1 LVRRTSQTFRV
12 AVLWFACVLALAQA
26 QNAPSAQA
34 NANLKP
40 QTQQPSFKT
49 EPTTAYVS
57 SGYVGNEAC
66 AGCHAAIYESYR
78 RTPMARASGSAIE
91 NVIPADFVH
100 SKSGV
105 HYRVSS
111 QANHVWLNFD
121 RPDDPAVRGRRELL
135 YYIGSGRRGLSYLFA
150 EDGFLFESPVNWY
163 SNEQRWD
170 MAPAY
175 QNAREI
181 PLNLPAFT
189 SCLRCHVS
197 GMRPPVQGTENLYP
211 KPAFLDAGVTCER
224 CHGPGV
230 AHITGAEIL
239 GSEIM
244 GAAGAIVNPSRLSP
258 ERRDAVCMQ
267 CHLEGKVA
275 IERAGR
281 HTYEFQPGDDLS
293 DYIRYYVMPGSLMG
307 RLGGVSQV
315 EALTM
320 SMCKRKS
327 GHVMSCTSCHDPHY
341 EPSLEERA
349 AYYREKCVACHGTH
363 FASKHHANQPDC
375 TLCHMPAAASTD
387 VAHTQVTDHRIPRR
401 PAEQAQ
407 ALEEAG
413 PPPPAGRLVPFPDS
427 PQAEQD
433 VRDLA
438 LAWQALANDGVEGA
452 EAHAESLLRN
462 AVAESPDDPD
472 ILSALAYVE
481 QKHGLTAQ
489 ASDLYRRAL
498 HVNPNLIDA
507 AADLGVIEAESG
519 HLREAV
525 ELWEGAFQRAPGR
538 SSLGMNLV
546 AAFCE
551 SRQFDQARTV
561 TLRVLE
567 FNPDMAAAKKALQA
581 LNRTPPD
588 CGN

>member
-1 LVRRTSQTFRV
+1 V
-12 AVLWFACVLALAQA
+12 AVLWFGCLFDLAQA
-26 QNAPSAQA
+26 QNAPSARA

-40 QTQQPSFKT
+40 QAQQSSLKT
-49 EPTTAYVS
+49 ELNKTECNKTEAATADGA

-78 RTPMARASGSAIE
+78 RTPMARASGPAIE

-100 SKSGV
+100 SNSGV

-111 QANHVWLNFD
+111 EANHVWLDFD

-135 YYIGSGRRGLSYLFA
+135 YYVGSGRRGLSYLFVQ
-150 EDGFLFESPVNWY
+150 DGFLFESPVNWY
-163 SNEQRWD
+163 SHEQRWD

-211 KPAFLDAGVTCER
+211 KLAFLDAGVSCER
-224 CHGPGV
+224 CHGPGA
-230 AHITGAEIL
+230 AHITGAEI
-239 GSEIM
+239 
-244 GAAGAIVNPSRLSP
+244 AAAEGTIVNPSRLSP

-293 DYIRYYVMPGSLMG
+293 DYTRYYVMPDSLKR

-327 GHVMSCTSCHDPHY
+327 GDRMSCTSCHDPHY
-341 EPSLEERA
+341 EPLPEERV
-349 AYYREKCVACHGTH
+349 AYYREKCVACHGTQ

-375 TLCHMPAAASTD
+375 TLCHMPTAASTD

-401 PAEQAQ
+401 PAEQAR
-407 ALEEAG
+407 ALEATG
-413 PPPPAGRLVPFPDS
+413 ALPTAPRLIPFPDS
-427 PQAEQD
+427 LQAEQD
-433 VRDLA
+433 IRDLA
-438 LAWQALANDGVEGA
+438 LAWQSLANDGVEGA

-462 AVAESPDDPD
+462 ALAAFPDDPD
-472 ILSALAYVE
+472 TLSALAYVE
-481 QKHGLTAQ
+481 QKHGLTAL

-498 HVNPNLIDA
+498 RVNPDLIDA
-507 AADLGVIEAESG
+507 SANLGVIEAESG

-525 ELWEGAFQRAPGR
+525 ELWEGAFHRAPGR
-538 SSLGMNLV
+538 SSVGMNLV
-546 AAFCE
+546 AVFCE
-551 SRQFDQARTV
+551 SRQFDEARTV

-567 FNPDMAAAKKALQA
+567 FNPDMAAAKKALQS